1 MMPRL
6 LSTLSGTGTARL
18 SPGQAPTHDAEY
30 GNGGDEAAQEA
41 EKVLAMVRGHM
52 PASGNGADLERY
64 MSAQD
69 HKEALVKS
77 EATMGSLSSSSS
89 SPRK

>member
-6 LSTLSGTGTARL
+6 LSTLSGTDTSRF
-18 SPGQAPTHDAEY
+18 SRGQAPTHDAEY
-30 GNGGDEAAQEA
+30 GNGGDVAAEA

-52 PASGNGADLERY
+52 PESGNGADLERH
-64 MSAQD
+64 MSVQD

-77 EATMGSLSSSSS
+77 EVTMGSLSSSSS
-89 SPRK
+89 SSPRK